1 VTGFGALVAMFL
13 RDLVRRRLFW
23 ALVILTVAILGINY
37 WTTRIME
44 DAMGTGETWDMATR
58 RAASRLDSLASW
70 LRGWIAFVVI
80 LLSAQ
85 VAPEARK
92 NGTTQFVLSVGVRRE
107 VLAGAQLVA
116 LFILVGGALAILHA
130 GFSVAGLKTGYLA
143 PSDVALGW
151 ISLVLPMLALAAS
164 VFALSLTASA
174 IETYL
179 AFIGVP
185 LLVRTLPA
193 QANGFPRVFP
203 RALVHGIENLGLLFP
218 DPDVLMTWPLASFGT
233 GAGAPRPDLAWPVL
247 HFAAVVAFWV
257 TLGLWLQG
265 RHDFGSRTALK

>member
-1 VTGFGALVAMFL
+1 MTGFGALVAMFL
-13 RDLVRRRLFW
+13 RDLLRRRLFW

-37 WTTRIME
+37 WTAHVME
-44 DAMGTGETWDMATR
+44 DAMGTGETFDIASR
-58 RAASRLDSLASW
+58 RAASRLQGLSSF
-70 LRGWIAFVVI
+70 LRGWIPFVVT

-107 VLAGAQLVA
+107 VLAGAQLAA
-116 LFILVGGALAILHA
+116 LFILIGSALGILHV
-130 GFSVAGLKTGYLA
+130 GFAAAGLKTGYLG
-143 PSDVALGW
+143 PRDVVLGW
-151 ISLVLPMLALAAS
+151 ISLVVPMLALATS

-193 QANGFPRVFP
+193 QVHGFPRTFP
-203 RALVHGIENLGLLFP
+203 RALVHAIENISLLFP
-218 DPDVLMTWPLASFGT
+218 EPETLVTWPLASFGAST
-233 GAGAPRPDLAWPVL
+233 GEPRPHVFWP
-247 HFAAVVAFWV
+247 AAHLVAIVAFWL
-257 TLGLWLQG
+257 TLGLWLQR